1 MLRSG
6 VITQKDL
13 DEMQLF
19 VRYKDSMIPL
29 TKYRVDATR
38 EDGGLHS
45 LGRFD
50 GWTLNFEG
58 YCDLDLLDRCASGM
72 RDFLGFSK
80 FYPSHYPPIKKVI
93 FNDPATIVFWRDETK
108 TVVKCQKDD
117 KYDKMTGL
125 AMAISKKAFGN
136 KGRYYDIFKKWCEED

>member
-1 MLRSG
+1 MSN

-13 DEMQLF
+13 GEMQLF

-29 TKYRVDATR
+29 TKYKVDAR
-38 EDGGLHS
+38 SDDGFWSPMGVD
-45 LGRFD
+45 R
-50 GWTLNFEG
+50 WTLNFEG

-72 RDFLGFSK
+72 ENFLGFSK
-80 FYPSHYPPIKKVI
+80 FYPSHYPPVKKVI
-93 FNDPATIVFWRDETK
+93 FNDPATIVFWRDGTK

-125 AMAISKKAFGN
+125 AMAISKKALGN
-136 KGRYYDIFKKWCEED
+136 KGRYYDIFKKWCEEDVQ

>member
-1 MLRSG
+1 MSNG
-6 VITQKDL
+6 MITQKDL

-29 TKYRVDATR
+29 TKYRVDVTR
-38 EDGGLHS
+38 DDGRPLSFS
-45 LGRFD
+45 LD
-50 GWTLNFEG
+50 CIDSWTANFEG
-58 YCDLDLLDRCASGM
+58 YCNLDLLNRCAMGN
-72 RDFLGFSK
+72 FLEFSK